1 MKIEIDLN
9 KLKLQ
14 NLTPNQATILY
25 LIYYK
30 EWAMAKALF
39 SKAKALSIRN
49 SLVTTKYILS
59 NSSVNFTDTIIST
72 SNVTKLF
79 GIRSE
84 KINFVDFYLA
94 YPPKVG
100 SRILRA
106 GSIDSVLGRKHYAK
120 YIKKVTTAEAHAQAV
135 KNTTAFVAKQRQ
147 VGKMQYLP
155 MMETVLN
162 NALWEQWGEFVDSVG
177 EEGANWNSDS
187 I

>member
-1 MKIEIDLN
+1 MKIELDLN
-9 KLKLQ
+9 RLKLQ

-30 EWAMAKALF
+30 EWK
-39 SKAKALSIRN
+39 
-49 SLVTTKYILS
+49 T
-59 NSSVNFTDTIIST
+59 TDTILST
-72 SNVTKLF
+72 NNVEKLLD
-79 GIRSE
+79 IRSE
-84 KINFVDFYLA
+84 KINFVEFYLV

-106 GSIDSVLGRKHYAK
+106 ANVDTVLGKKHYTK

-147 VGKMQYLP
+147 VGKMQFLP

-162 NALWEQWGEFVDSVG
+162 NSMWEQWGEFVAATG
-177 EEGANWNSDS
+177 EEGAEWNSDS